1 MSSLTGVPV
10 HLLVGGASCTSERV
24 ASIAQDVLDDTLEH
38 FERVHSSFDRI
49 GTFEEDAERR
59 DHRATGRQE
68 RIVGRRIERSPFPPF
83 HLDTMLESAPI

>member
-1 MSSLTGVPV
+1 MC
-10 HLLVGGASCTSERV
+10 ASERV
-24 ASIAQDVLDDTLEH
+24 PSIAEDVLGNTLEH
-38 FERVHSSFDRI
+38 FERVDSTFDLV